1 MIRSA
6 RSFAALALALLASCA
21 SERSAEPLETRLEGT
36 TMQDAILGA
45 LAEIGD
51 ATYRQKPEL
60 LPSEIQQRLRQ
71 VPPRVL
77 RLGAPQRVDLA
88 QSAALP
94 LLYLSGET
102 ERLLELVPP
111 PSNTALIAV
120 DLADGRASV
129 EPAFP
134 ADPRKTEAPEAPR
147 AKPKPFPALEVPPP
161 PPPSNDPDDP
171 PPFPERAHAVGQV
184 WLDACELGVVDA
196 RPGRFALR
204 AQCFDRASN
213 VVRVE
218 LHRGAEPLLPTPG
231 FPADLARDLE
241 LETRREEQLSLPPR
255 RFARSDATPKLAGEG
270 VALAFAPKISV
281 AEKRFE
287 AHGALRLALPPG
299 SLVDPKRR
307 AKQGDTTEIP
317 PQDLPAAVVRAYIQ
331 VATLDVP
338 RPRLVE
344 VLIPVR
350 AEKPLAVGASV
361 ELAFTLDLY
370 AALEG
375 ALPEGTYFLA
385 LIAGEHMSAPQRLD
399 VVAK

>member
-1 MIRSA
+1 
-6 RSFAALALALLASCA
+6 
-21 SERSAEPLETRLEGT
+21 
-36 TMQDAILGA
+36 MQDAILEA

-77 RLGAPQRVDLA
+77 RLGAPKAIDLA
-88 QSAALP
+88 QGAALP

-102 ERLLELVPP
+102 EQLLELVPP
-111 PSNTALIAV
+111 RDNTALCAV
-120 DLADGRASV
+120 DLEDGRANV

-147 AKPKPFPALEVPPP
+147 AKPQPFPTLEAPAPQ
-161 PPPSNDPDDP
+161 PPSEDPDDP
-171 PPFPERAHAVGQV
+171 PPFPERAHAIGQM
-184 WLDACELGVVDA
+184 WLDACALGVA
-196 RPGRFALR
+196 ESRAGRFALR
-204 AQCFDRASN
+204 VQCFDRASN

-218 LHRGAEPLLPTPG
+218 LRQGEQALPPTPG

-241 LETRREEQLSLPPR
+241 LATRREEELSLPPR
-255 RFARSDATPKLAGEG
+255 RFARGDATPKLAGEG
-270 VALAFAPKISV
+270 AALAFAPRIKV
-281 AEKRFE
+281 GEKRFE
-287 AHGALRLALPPG
+287 VHGALKLALPPG
-299 SLVDPKRR
+299 AIVDPRRR
-307 AKQGDTTEIP
+307 AKEGDTADIP
-317 PQDLPAAVVRAYIQ
+317 AQDLPAAVVRAYVS

-344 VLIPVR
+344 VQIPVR
-350 AEKPLAVGASV
+350 APKPLAAGSPV
-361 ELAFTLDLY
+361 ELAFTLDLHD
-370 AALEG
+370 ALGG
-375 ALPEGTYFLA
+375 ALPAGTYFLA